1 LLACADVRWI
11 ENVLQNLNEKSAEV
25 SGIRREGDTNKGGR
39 GQTASEHTLSRL
51 GDHQITK
58 DKSSWR
64 QWRRYEGTLPKK
76 YQHFRGQMTLL
87 ELVGLN
93 CLRIISWDQN
103 EEKKRGETFQKCLL
117 IFRGKIMLG

>member
-1 LLACADVRWI
+1 MLACADVRWI
-11 ENVLQNLNEKSAEV
+11 GDVHQNLNAKSAEV
-25 SGIRREGDTNKGGR
+25 SGIRRERDTNKGGR

-64 QWRRYEGTLPKK
+64 QWRRYEGTLPKN
-76 YQHFRGQMTLL
+76 QQFCGQMRLL

-93 CLRIISWDQN
+93 CFEHDIMGSKCRK
-103 EEKKRGETFQKCLL
+103 KKRGDISKMPPHF
-117 IFRGKIMLG
+117 